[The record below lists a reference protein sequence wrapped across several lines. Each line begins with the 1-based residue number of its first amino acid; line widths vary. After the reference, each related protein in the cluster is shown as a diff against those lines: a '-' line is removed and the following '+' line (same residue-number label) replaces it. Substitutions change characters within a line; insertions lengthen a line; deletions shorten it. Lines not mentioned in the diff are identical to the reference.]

1 MYSITL
7 KHDSKEFLLS
17 LIEASTRFKMAGK
30 ENKIVKKQFEKCK
43 NIECRQ
49 VPAKTDNAKRK
60 TEHIT
65 LPVIKIRSSTKEY
78 HRQDKKLYTL
88 LFTVFAASN
97 FRLYLFHCQI
107 YMFTSFIYH
116 QEYT

>member
-1 MYSITL
+1 MCSITL

-17 LIEASTRFKMAGK
+17 LIEASTRFKMVGK
-30 ENKIVKKQFEKCK
+30 ENIIVKKQFEKCK

-65 LPVIKIRSSTKEY
+65 LPVIKIRSSTNEY

>member
-1 MYSITL
+1 MRSKTL
-7 KHDSKEFLLS
+7 KHNSKEFLLS
-17 LIEASTRFKMAGK
+17 PFEASTRFKMAGK
-30 ENKIVKKQFEKCK
+30 GNKIVKKQFEKCK

-65 LPVIKIRSSTKEY
+65 LPVIKIRSSTNEY
-78 HRQDKKLYTL
+78 HRLDKKIYPL

-107 YMFTSFIYH
+107 YMFTSFINH
-116 QEYT
+116 QKYT

>member
-1 MYSITL
+1 
-7 KHDSKEFLLS
+7 
-17 LIEASTRFKMAGK
+17 MAGK
-30 ENKIVKKQFEKCK
+30 ENKIERKQFEKCK

-65 LPVIKIRSSTKEY
+65 LPVIRIRSSTNEY
-78 HRQDKKLYTL
+78 HRQDK
-88 LFTVFAASN
+88 N
-97 FRLYLFHCQI
+97 CQI

>member
-1 MYSITL
+1 MCSITL

-49 VPAKTDNAKRK
+49 VPAKTDAKRK

-65 LPVIKIRSSTKEY
+65 LPVIKIRSYTNEY

-107 YMFTSFIYH
+107 YKL
-116 QEYT
+116 